1 MPPSTDKH
9 QVGEKRMS
17 ALKKK
22 HQKEKFCWLAPGQSE
37 LGGLTGAQQL
47 RVYLRCA
54 PSSPEFASQSGQL
67 CPRARATGSRK
78 TRGASYTGADT
89 GADIDADTGADTD
102 VAISTLW
109 SFHISDLDN
118 PYTLQGRLDWRLI

>member
-1 MPPSTDKH
+1 MR
-9 QVGEKRMS
+9 E
-17 ALKKK
+17 
-22 HQKEKFCWLAPGQSE
+22 
-37 LGGLTGAQQL
+37 GGLTGAQQL
-47 RVYLRCA
+47 SVYLRCA

-89 GADIDADTGADTD
+89 VADTGADIDAYTGADTD
-102 VAISTLW
+102 AAISTLW

-118 PYTLQGRLDWRLI
+118 PYTLKGRLDWRLI

>member
-1 MPPSTDKH
+1 
-9 QVGEKRMS
+9 MS

-47 RVYLRCA
+47 SVYLRCA

-78 TRGASYTGADT
+78 TRGASYTGAD
-89 GADIDADTGADTD
+89 IDAYTGADTN
-102 VAISTLW
+102 VAISTLG